1 MEDASLIVDLVLAVG
16 MAAAG
21 GLVARLLGQPV
32 LLGYIVAGLV
42 IGPNTPGLV
51 AGRENVILLANLGV
65 ALLMFALGVEFRL
78 SGMLSMRRVAIVG
91 VGLQVPLTVAL
102 GAVAGLL
109 TGWSRPSSLLLGG
122 AFAISSSIVALKVL
136 LGRGEGRSAQARVTI
151 ALSIV
156 QDLSLV
162 PMLAVL
168 PALAGANE
176 GGGDFVPN
184 LARSLLLAGVA
195 LAAAMV
201 IGTRVVPMLLG
212 FVARTGSR
220 ELFLLVVVAVALG
233 TALAVE
239 QAGLSLGLGAFL
251 AGIVVSESDFDSQVL
266 ADIVP
271 IRDVFA
277 PLFFVAVG
285 MLIDPELLAT
295 RWPTVLA
302 MLAVLVIGKLV
313 ITGGALL
320 AAGIDHRTATLAAAL
335 LATMGEFS
343 FVLAGEGLTQGLID
357 DGQYGIILSTA
368 LLSMLVCPGLV
379 AVAPRLVAVAMQLP
393 GVAAQERAAAGP
405 DEPPTILSGHTIICG
420 HGRVGAELGAALSA
434 MALPWGAIDVDPTAV
449 RALRRR
455 GVPAVYADAA
465 SEIALRRLEVERAA
479 VLAVATPDLVTAE
492 AAIRVARELNP
503 TIRVI
508 ARATNTGDVGVVGA
522 AGADEVVQPEFEAGM
537 EFVRRVL
544 AWQDIAPEA
553 TGAAIARR
561 RSSVYGNPVLDPDE
575 AVVV

>member
-1 MEDASLIVDLVLAVG
+1 MEDVSLIVNLVLAVG
-16 MAAAG
+16 MAAVG
-21 GLVARLLGQPV
+21 GLGARLVGQPV

-51 AGRENVILLANLGV
+51 ADRGHVILLANLGV

-78 SGMLSMRRVAIVG
+78 SGMLSMRRVAFVG
-91 VGLQVPLTVAL
+91 AGLQVPLTVVL
-102 GAVAGLL
+102 GAATGMMA
-109 TGWSRPSSLLLGG
+109 GWSLPSSLLLGG

-176 GGGDFVPN
+176 GGSHFAQDLV
-184 LARSLLLAGVA
+184 RSLLLATAA
-195 LAAAMV
+195 LGAAMV
-201 IGTRVVPMLLG
+201 IGTRVVPILLG

-239 QAGLSLGLGAFL
+239 RAGLSLGLGAFL

-285 MLIDPELLAT
+285 MLVDPGLLAAQ
-295 RWPTVLA
+295 WPVVLA
-302 MLAVLVIGKLV
+302 MLAALVIGKIV

-320 AAGIDHRTATLAAAL
+320 AAGIDHRTSTLAAAL

-343 FVLAGEGLTQGLID
+343 FVLAGEGLTHGLID

-379 AVAPRLVAVAMQLP
+379 SAAPRLVAVAMRLP

-405 DEPPTILSGHTIICG
+405 DGPHAEMADHTIICG

-434 MALPWGAIDVDPTAV
+434 QGLPWGAIDVDPTAV

-492 AAIRVARELNP
+492 AAIRIARHLNP
-503 TIRVI
+503 EIRVI
-508 ARATNTGDVGVVGA
+508 ARATSTGDVGVVGA

-544 AWQDIAPEA
+544 AWQAVAPEA
-553 TGAAIARR
+553 IGAGIARR
-561 RSSVYGNPVLDPDE
+561 RSAVYGNPVLDHDE
-575 AVVV
+575 AVIV